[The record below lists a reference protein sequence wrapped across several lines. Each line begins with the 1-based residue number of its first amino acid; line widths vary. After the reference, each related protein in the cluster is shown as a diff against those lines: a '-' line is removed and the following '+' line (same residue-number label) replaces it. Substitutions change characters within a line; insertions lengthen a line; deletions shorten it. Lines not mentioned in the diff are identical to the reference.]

1 MLSLDGCADPSRCV
15 ASHAEDG
22 HLEPACGFDFDSI
35 DRNVFHVEPQG
46 FDEDEEFTPEEIDA
60 ACAVVTRLVEWLW
73 QDGMKN
79 VDGLQNRSVVLCW
92 VFLSQLRTLTMTEMA
107 KGFGKKKQS
116 LGRAVDDFKRRFPKI
131 RIAHM
136 KD

>member
-1 MLSLDGCADPSRCV
+1 MPSADGSADPSRCTP
-15 ASHAEDG
+15 SHAEDG
-22 HLEPACGFDFDSI
+22 HLEPSCGFDYDEI
-35 DRNVFHVEPQG
+35 DRNVFHVAPQ
-46 FDEDEEFTPEEIDA
+46 EDNELFSAEEIDA
-60 ACAVVTRLVEWLW
+60 ACAVISRVVEWLW

-79 VDGLQNRSVVLCW
+79 CDGLQNRAVVLCW

-107 KGFGKKKQS
+107 NGFGKKKQS
-116 LGRAVDDFKRRFPKI
+116 LGRAVDDFKRAFPKI

>member
-1 MLSLDGCADPSRCV
+1 MEPS
-15 ASHAEDG
+15 
-22 HLEPACGFDFDSI
+22 CGFDYEAI
-35 DRNVFHVEPQG
+35 DRDVFRVEPQQ
-46 FDEDEEFTPEEIDA
+46 DNEALTPAEIAA
-60 ACAVVTRLVEWLW
+60 ACAVISRLVEWLW

-79 VDGLQNRSVVLCW
+79 CDGLQNRATVLCW

-116 LGRAVDDFKRRFPKI
+116 IGRAVDDFKRTFPKI

>member
-1 MLSLDGCADPSRCV
+1 LLSADGSADPSRCT

-22 HLEPACGFDFDSI
+22 HLEPSCGFDYAEI
-35 DRNVFHVEPQG
+35 DRNVFRVDPQDHVAALS
-46 FDEDEEFTPEEIDA
+46 DEEIDA
-60 ACAVVTRLVEWLW
+60 ACYVITRVIEWLW

-79 VDGLQNRSVVLCW
+79 CDGLQNRAVVLCW

-107 KGFGKKKQS
+107 AGFGKKKQS
-116 LGRAVDDFKRRFPKI
+116 LGRAVDDFKRSFPKI